1 MDNIEFA
8 HKLQMIRKTELGMT
22 QIQLTEETGLEIKKI
37 SRIECGYQVPD
48 KEYFDALDS
57 LGFDT
62 KEIRQIKDDLKRRKS
77 LIKRQNSSEETS
89 TLAKDISQLKLI
101 VARNNLILKDLSNAQ
116 IEIRN
121 LLRKNKDDGFDD
133 IINQALG

>member
-62 KEIRQIKDDLKRRKS
+62 KEIRQIKDDLKRRQFVLRK
-77 LIKRQNSSEETS
+77 KNSSEETS